1 MLKLPEK
8 MNGMDRRS
16 FLKGV
21 LAAGAGLSGT
31 GVRAATPD
39 FELQDGDTVVFYGDS
54 ITNQKLYTVYTEA
67 FVLTRFPQ
75 MRVRFVHSGWSGDR
89 VSGGVN
95 GTVDQRL
102 ERDVFAYRPT
112 VVTVM
117 LGMNDAEYR
126 PYDAEIFRKYAD
138 GYLHI
143 VDRIRSE
150 FPMARLTLMEPSA
163 YDDVT
168 RPAKFRGGYNAV
180 LVRYGEFVRK
190 MASSKSLCEADL
202 NRPVVALLRAANKLS
217 PERARELIPDR
228 VHPSPGV
235 HLVMAG
241 TLLQAWHAPSIVT
254 NVEIDASTGAVLR
267 QENTKVDSVQF
278 ADGPAWTQID
288 GALPM
293 PVESDDGTIELALR
307 CSDFTSRLNQE
318 TLMVA
323 GLENGRYRLEI
334 DEEPVG
340 RFPAARLA
348 KGINLASMQTPMSK
362 QAQSVLQLTYK
373 HNYIHFARWAMV
385 ETSLEEYNLARTPAT
400 IEMLDALEEDVVSL
414 QRSAATPRA
423 HRYRLIKE

>member
-1 MLKLPEK
+1 
-8 MNGMDRRS
+8 MNGIDRRS

-21 LAAGAGLSGT
+21 LAAGTAISGT
-31 GVRAATPD
+31 GVSAATPG

-54 ITNQKLYTVYTEA
+54 ITSQKLYTVYTEA

-89 VSGGVN
+89 VSGGGI

-102 ERDVFAYRPT
+102 ERDVFPYRPT

-126 PYDAEIFRKYAD
+126 PYDPQIFQKYAD

-143 VDRIRSE
+143 VDRIQNE
-150 FPMARLTLMEPSA
+150 FPKARLTLMEPSA

-168 RPAKFRGGYNAV
+168 RPAKFKGGYNAV
-180 LVRYGEFVRK
+180 LVRYGEFVRE
-190 MASSKSLCEADL
+190 MARSKSLCEADL
-202 NRPVVALLRAANKLS
+202 NRPVAALLRAANKLS

-241 TLLQAWHAPSIVT
+241 TLLQAWHAPSIVSS
-254 NVEIDASTGAVLR
+254 VEIDASSGAVLR

-278 ADGPAWTQID
+278 ADGLTWTQTD
-288 GALPM
+288 WALPM
-293 PVESDDGTIELALR
+293 PVESEDGTIELALR

-318 TLMVA
+318 TLKVV
-323 GLENGRYRLEI
+323 GLESGRYRI
-334 DEEPVG
+334 VIDDEEVG
-340 RFPAARLA
+340 TFPAAQLA

-362 QAQSVLQLTYK
+362 QAQSVLRLTYK
-373 HNYIHFARWAMV
+373 HNYIHFARWAMI

-400 IEMLDALEEDVVSL
+400 IEMLDGLEADTISL
-414 QRSAATPRA
+414 QRTAATPKA